1 MPGNTQDRIDKMFEW
16 REQCVLRCNDVDRL
30 IEDYGHEAFPPEF
43 HATHAELRSTLKQY
57 NDLCAE
63 WINEAQGEL
72 SGVKI
77 LPEQQ
82 KKRRLPRRAIA
93 FGLIFAMALIV
104 VLF

>member
-1 MPGNTQDRIDKMFEW
+1 MPGNTQDRINKMFEW

-30 IEDYGHEAFPPEF
+30 IEEHGPEAFPAEF

-57 NDLCAE
+57 NALCAE

-72 SGVKI
+72 TGIKI
-77 LPEQQ
+77 LQERH
-82 KKRRLPRRAIA
+82 KKGRPTRREIA
-93 FGLIFAMALIV
+93 FGLILGVALIV